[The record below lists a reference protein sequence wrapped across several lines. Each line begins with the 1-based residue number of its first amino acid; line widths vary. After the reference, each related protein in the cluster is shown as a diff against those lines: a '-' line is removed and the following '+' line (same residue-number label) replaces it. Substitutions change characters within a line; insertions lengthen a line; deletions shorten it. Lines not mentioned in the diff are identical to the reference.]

1 MKEQDIRMAEDSPE
15 TPDLKTP
22 DELAL
27 DMMKFIAVT
36 TGFGRGTPTAGFG
49 GKGPRS
55 AEEYADALL
64 DLFQRCRT
72 AVRKTPQ

>member
-1 MKEQDIRMAEDSPE
+1 MAEDTPE
-15 TPDLKTP
+15 TPSLKTP

-55 AEEYADALL
+55 AEEYAESLI
-64 DLFQRCRT
+64 DLFQRCRV
-72 AVRKTPQ
+72 AVNKTPQSQG

>member
-1 MKEQDIRMAEDSPE
+1 MAEDNSEKPVA
-15 TPDLKTP
+15 KSP

-27 DMMKFIAVT
+27 ELTKFIAVT
-36 TGFGRGTPTAGFG
+36 TGYGRGTPTAGFG

-64 DLFQRCRT
+64 DLFTRCRSV
-72 AVRKTPQ
+72 VRKEPK